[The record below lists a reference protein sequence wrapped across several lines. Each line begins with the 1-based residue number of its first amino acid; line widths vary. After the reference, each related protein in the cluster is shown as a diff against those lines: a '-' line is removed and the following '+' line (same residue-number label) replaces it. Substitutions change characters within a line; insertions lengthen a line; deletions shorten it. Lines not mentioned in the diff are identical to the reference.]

1 MIVDRNEYV
10 EQLLAKCWNGKVKIV
25 TGKDVPRRKSILS
38 QKKIIFTTKY
48 NKILYAIN

>member
-25 TGKDVPRRKSILS
+25 TGKDVPALNLLTDEGAR
-38 QKKIIFTTKY
+38 
-48 NKILYAIN
+48 